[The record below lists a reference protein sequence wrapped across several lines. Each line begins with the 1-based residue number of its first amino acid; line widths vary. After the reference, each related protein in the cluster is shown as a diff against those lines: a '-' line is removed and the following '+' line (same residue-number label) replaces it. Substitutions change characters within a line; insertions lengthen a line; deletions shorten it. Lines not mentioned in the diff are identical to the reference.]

1 MNHTV
6 TQKGMGSAKS
16 EKLHATDAV
25 LLAHKRCNFIHL
37 PTDKIMSIIYRK
49 NISLIYI

>member
-1 MNHTV
+1 MNHAV

-25 LLAHKRCNFIHL
+25 LLAYKWCNFIHL
-37 PTDKIMSIIYRK
+37 APDKVMSIFYRK